1 AVQTGEHKIVQRANG
16 ESNTDINKV
25 AGSSVSVGGQSSI
38 GVGGDLTARGAQID
52 LGQGGTIAAKGN
64 VTLAAASATSTVN
77 SNSSGS
83 DSHGSYA
90 ETLHTSDQ
98 ALTGTTLKGGD
109 TVNIVS

>member
-1 AVQTGEHKIVQRANG
+1 
-16 ESNTDINKV
+16 
-25 AGSSVSVGGQSSI
+25 
-38 GVGGDLTARGAQID
+38 AQID

-64 VTLAAASATSTVN
+64 VTLGAASTTSTVN

-98 ALTGTTLKGGD
+98 TLTATTLKGGD
-109 TVNIVS
+109 TVNVVSGKDIT